1 MNFSILEI
9 TTIFILFISLL
20 LALFVLTVKT
30 SNKKA
35 NVFLGVYF
43 LVFAIHISV
52 FFYSKYITLPSV
64 LEMVRD
70 HIAFFTSPLLFL
82 YVISSI
88 YSDFKLK
95 LKHLLHLLPFIIQ
108 VLIFSPRFYFAD
120 ISTRNFLLEN
130 LSNTIEGK
138 LSIIFGLFI
147 AFFYLVVMFLE
158 LRKYKQLL
166 LENYS
171 NKFAFNYKW
180 LYQLLIL
187 LSIIF
192 CFSFF
197 KQAYKFY
204 GTNVEIL
211 NILRVIL
218 TLALLGFLT
227 WIVLKS
233 MYNPDLFRNINSEH
247 TLAKKILIEEN
258 ITNKSEKDSREDINR
273 LLEFMESEEPYLDA
287 TLTLQKLAEKIE
299 RPNRDVSILINHNL
313 NQHFFDFINQFRIQK
328 AQNILLNPKNN
339 QLTIQQIMYD
349 VGFNSKSSF
358 YTAFKKQTGVTP
370 SEYRKNKDSI
380 SQTSDS
386 KI

>member
-43 LVFAIHISV
+43 LIFAIHISV

-95 LKHLLHLLPFIIQ
+95 SKHLLHLLPFVIQ

-130 LSNTIEGK
+130 LNNTIEGK

-158 LRKYKQLL
+158 LIKYKQLL

-171 NKFAFNYKW
+171 NKSAFNYKW

-211 NILRVIL
+211 NIFRVIL
-218 TLALLGFLT
+218 TLTLLGFLT

-258 ITNKSEKDSREDINR
+258 VTNKSEKDSREDINR

>member
-35 NVFLGVYF
+35 NMFLGVYF

-130 LSNTIEGK
+130 LNNTIEGK

>member
-95 LKHLLHLLPFIIQ
+95 LKHLLHLLPFVIQ

-130 LSNTIEGK
+130 LNNTIEGK

-171 NKFAFNYKW
+171 NKSAFNYKW

-211 NILRVIL
+211 NIFRVIL

-299 RPNRDVSILINHNL
+299 IPNRDVSILINHNL
-313 NQHFFDFINQFRIQK
+313 NQHFFDFIIQFRIQK

>member
-1 MNFSILEI
+1 MDFSVLGI

-30 SNKKA
+30 NSKKA
-35 NVFLGVYF
+35 NRFLGVYF
-43 LVFAIHISV
+43 LIFAIHISV
-52 FFYSKYITLPSV
+52 FFYSKYITLPSI
-64 LEMVRD
+64 LEMLRD

-82 YVISSI
+82 YIISSI

-95 LKHLLHLLPFIIQ
+95 PNHLLHLLPFIVQI
-108 VLIFSPRFYFAD
+108 LIFSPRFYFAN
-120 ISTRNFLLEN
+120 INTRNFLLEN
-130 LSNTIEGK
+130 LNNTIEGK

-147 AFFYLVVMFLE
+147 AFFYLTAMFLE

-171 NKFAFNYKW
+171 NKSAFNYKW

-197 KQAYKFY
+197 KQTYKFF

-218 TLALLGFLT
+218 TLTLLVFLT

-233 MYNPDLFRNINSEH
+233 MYYPDLFRNINSEH
-247 TLAKKILIEEN
+247 TLAKKILIEDS
-258 ITNKSEKDSREDINR
+258 ITNKSEKDSREDISR
-273 LLEFMESEEPYLDA
+273 LLEFMETEEPYLDA
-287 TLTLQKLAEKIE
+287 TLTLQKLADKIE
-299 RPNRDVSILINHNL
+299 LPNRDVSIMINHNL

-339 QLTIQQIMYD
+339 QLTIQQIMYE

-370 SEYRKNKDSI
+370 SEYRKTHNSL
-380 SQTSDS
+380 T
-386 KI
+386 

>member
-1 MNFSILEI
+1 MNFSILGI

-30 SNKKA
+30 NNKKA
-35 NVFLGVYF
+35 NAFLGVYF
-43 LVFAIHISV
+43 LIFAIHISV

-64 LEMVRD
+64 LEMLRD

-82 YVISSI
+82 YVVSSI

-95 LKHLLHLLPFIIQ
+95 PKHLLHILPFVIQ
-108 VLIFSPRFYFAD
+108 ILIFSPRFYFAD

-130 LSNTIEGK
+130 LNNTIEGK

-147 AFFYLVVMFLE
+147 ALFYLVAMFLE
-158 LRKYKQLL
+158 LRKYEQLL

-171 NKFAFNYKW
+171 NKSAFNYKW

-204 GTNVEIL
+204 GTNVEVL

-218 TLALLGFLT
+218 SLALLGFLT

-233 MYNPDLFRNINSEH
+233 MYYPDLFRNINSEH
-247 TLAKKILIEEN
+247 TLAKKILKEDN
-258 ITNKSEKDSREDINR
+258 ITNKSEKDSRKDINR
-273 LLEFMESEEPYLDA
+273 LLEFMEREEPYLDA
-287 TLTLQKLAEKIE
+287 TLTLQKLADKIKT
-299 RPNRDVSILINHNL
+299 PNRDVSILINHNL
-313 NQHFFDFINQFRIQK
+313 NQHFFDFINQFRIKK
-328 AQNILLNPKNN
+328 AQNILLNTEKS

-370 SEYRKNKDSI
+370 SEYKKNGNSI
-380 SQTSDS
+380 SEMTIS
-386 KI
+386 KN

>member
-35 NVFLGVYF
+35 NMFLGVYF

-130 LSNTIEGK
+130 LNNTIEGK

-370 SEYRKNKDSI
+370 SEYKKNKDSI